1 MSPIQAFN
9 STTLNFEARTET
21 FFFFKIKFICVVK
34 QSSKIV
40 FVSEYQALHLIV
52 TFYSFKMH

>member
-21 FFFFKIKFICVVK
+21 FFFKIKFICVVK

-52 TFYSFKMH
+52 TFYSLKMH